1 MYRPRR
7 DWGEIIQFL
16 KKYTNKWVW
25 LMSSIT
31 IIKRATRLVA
41 TIIKFNNILRHSI
54 YVGQGQL
61 ERVKEGILHSFSHA
75 WSWNLAVFHL

>member
-1 MYRPRR
+1 VG
-7 DWGEIIQFL
+7 D
-16 KKYTNKWVW
+16 WVW

-41 TIIKFNNILRHSI
+41 TIIKFNNIMRHSI

-61 ERVKEGILHSFSHA
+61 ERVKEGYCIP
-75 WSWNLAVFHL
+75 LAMLGHGT